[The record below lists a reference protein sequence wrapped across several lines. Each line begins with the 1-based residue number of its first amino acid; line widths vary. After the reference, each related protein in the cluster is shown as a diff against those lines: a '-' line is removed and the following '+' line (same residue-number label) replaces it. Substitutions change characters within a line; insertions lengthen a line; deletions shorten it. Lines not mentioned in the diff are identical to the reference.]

1 MTRKIRCLGTY
12 NGHQSGNIYNS
23 DGLSPA
29 LCSTDYKAPL
39 KILTGRKKMNKQ
51 LKENFTEVGEGK
63 YVTTERERELL
74 CSYHSPSQYAI
85 N

>member
-29 LCSTDYKAPL
+29 LCSTDYKAPI
-39 KILTGRKKMNKQ
+39 KILTGRKKMDNKQ

-63 YVTTERERELL
+63 YITTERERELL
-74 CSYHSPSQYAI
+74 CGYHSPS
-85 N
+85 